1 MARKSSLAKLP
12 RAVKDEVDRLIREE
26 QATIDEI
33 VAHLRELGHAR
44 SRSAV
49 GRYKKSVEQVM
60 GRYREAQEI
69 AGVWVTQLGKDPNSD
84 VGKLLVELLKTLAFT
99 TMAQLGEDDS
109 AQDPRDIMFLAKALG
124 ELERA
129 QTINVD
135 RELKIRK
142 EMAEKLGKALEQAEA
157 EGERGLSA
165 ERVKQLR
172 EEFLGVRAA

>member
-1 MARKSSLAKLP
+1 VGRKSSLAKLP

-84 VGKLLVELLKTLAFT
+84 VGRLLAELLKTVAFT
-99 TMAQLGEDDS
+99 TMAEMGTDEK

-135 RELKIRK
+135 RELKIRR
-142 EMAEKLGKALEQAEA
+142 EVAEKAAAVIEKAARAE
-157 EGERGLSA
+157 GLSA
-165 ERVKQLR
+165 ETIQRFR
-172 EEFLGVRAA
+172 RDILGVAA